1 MDELVKKIDS
11 YHLFNYLVPGVVATE
26 CILWL
31 LNVKVDLNVFSGF
44 FIFYF
49 VGLVISRIGSI
60 IVEPILRT
68 LGVIKFKPYAEYLK
82 ASKKDDRLELMSQE
96 NNAYRTYVAMC
107 VTTVPV
113 FIYAY
118 TNHANR
124 HLTAHAIPLGII
136 LVGVTV
142 LMVLAYRKQTSF
154 VTKRIGHSS

>member
-31 LNVKVDLNVFSGF
+31 LNVRVDLNAFSGF
-44 FIFYF
+44 FVFYF

-60 IVEPILRT
+60 IVEPILRAT
-68 LGVIKFKPYAEYLK
+68 GVVRFKPYGDYLK

-107 VTTVPV
+107 VTIVPV
-113 FIYAY
+113 FVYACAKH
-118 TNHANR
+118 TNH
-124 HLTAHAIPLGII
+124 HLTAHVVPLAII
-136 LVGVTV
+136 LAGITM
-142 LMVLAYRKQTSF
+142 LMVLAYRKQTGF